1 MKGLN
6 DREYRTRK
14 EMKGLEIMVNTGQG
28 RILKGK
34 KWQGIQDK
42 KGDERERN
50 DREYRTKMDMKG
62 QEMTGNTEQVRISKD
77 KKYREYRTSLDIPRL
92 IDRWSNKLKR
102 FDLYWEFYLL
112 ERNSLFSFLFPFCRH
127 KPNVKV

>member
-50 DREYRTKMDMKG
+50 YREYRKRKGMKEK
-62 QEMTGNTEQVRISKD
+62 EMTGNTGQRWIWKD
-77 KKYREYRTSLDIPRL
+77 KKWQGIQ
-92 IDRWSNKLKR
+92 NK
-102 FDLYWEFYLL
+102 
-112 ERNSLFSFLFPFCRH
+112 
-127 KPNVKV
+127 